1 MNSPVLRLLRPLA
14 TSLGISAVLV
24 VPLFLLEWWNRRE
37 FQEEFP
43 LLLFTFMSVHSLLIV
58 LSAAPAVGR
67 LRSGRSLR
75 ALRFAHWAGLAVSA
89 SLAFVYAGVVIDQL
103 PCFLGVPNCD

>member
-1 MNSPVLRLLRPLA
+1 MHAPMLRFAASLA
-14 TSLGISAVLV
+14 FSAVLV
-24 VPLFLLEWWNRRE
+24 VPLFVLEWWNRRE
-37 FQEEFP
+37 FHEEFP
-43 LLLFTFMSVHSLLIV
+43 LVLFTFMSVHSLLIV

-67 LRSGRSLR
+67 LRSARDLR
-75 ALRFAHWAGLAVSA
+75 ALTFGHWAGLALSV